1 MRPTLTTLAS
11 SSPRFPGP
19 GSLLR
24 SFFIKQTGAI
34 GVALMLGFFASGPAT
49 AAGDVQ
55 GIAAIV
61 NDSVISRYDLD
72 QRVQLVMATSGIQ
85 PTPENIERIREQV
98 LRSLIDEKLQMQEA
112 ERLEIEVQQEEVDS
126 AVDGISQRAG
136 MTRDQILS
144 YLKGNGVDEV
154 ALYTQIRA
162 DTAWNKVISARFAP
176 LVEIGDDEVAEV
188 MQRISQD
195 AEQVQYQLAE
205 LYLGFDNPAQEREM
219 SVGAQRLVEQMRAG
233 APFSSVAQQFS
244 QAASAANGG
253 DIGWVAESQLTPEIA
268 NAIRN
273 MSVGTVSDPVRTHN
287 GFYIMQLRSKREGL
301 GPNPL
306 NTQFTII
313 QVVLALSP
321 DAPLAQTQERARQA
335 EQLRQ
340 QFKTCAALPEQVA
353 QIPGANA
360 TPPST
365 VTAAQIRDPI
375 RTEILKH
382 EAGTFIPAGRTPRG
396 IEAII
401 ICDRKDDLGNQ
412 PTFESIENNLFNQ
425 GVSMMARRHLRDLRR
440 DAVIEM
446 R

>member
-287 GFYIMQLRSKREGL
+287 
-301 GPNPL
+301 
-306 NTQFTII
+306 
-313 QVVLALSP
+313 
-321 DAPLAQTQERARQA
+321 
-335 EQLRQ
+335 
-340 QFKTCAALPEQVA
+340 
-353 QIPGANA
+353 
-360 TPPST
+360 
-365 VTAAQIRDPI
+365 
-375 RTEILKH
+375 
-382 EAGTFIPAGRTPRG
+382 
-396 IEAII
+396 
-401 ICDRKDDLGNQ
+401 
-412 PTFESIENNLFNQ
+412 
-425 GVSMMARRHLRDLRR
+425 
-440 DAVIEM
+440 
-446 R
+446 